1 MKTKIPK
8 EGEMKSEWTDKDVNY
23 LVKHHDTQTA
33 DQMAR
38 HLKKTYD
45 QVKAKLR
52 RMGLK
57 SLDDSMTNKN
67 KKWSEFIENNKDEKT
82 SKEIRLNKVTLLPNK
97 NGMAEIIF
105 FGDLHL
111 GYPTCDKKKAQ
122 AMLDWAL
129 ANKCY
134 VIGMGD
140 YMECGI
146 TGSVGDVYQQ
156 TLNPQKQMDEVTEM
170 FRPLAEAGLLIGL
183 HTGNHE
189 ARIYKGTSIDPVS
202 IMCKILGVPYL
213 GYSCWTLI
221 SVGSQ
226 HYSMY
231 STHGAG
237 GSRFKHT
244 KLKAVMDLVAWIQA
258 DIVAMG
264 HVHTIVTEEIRQQ
277 HIDLRSRCVVETKC
291 YVIETGAY
299 MLWDGSYGQTA
310 NMPITTTG
318 SPKIKLSGEKKDFHC
333 GL

>member
-1 MKTKIPK
+1 
-8 EGEMKSEWTDKDVNY
+8 MKSEWTDKDVAY
-23 LVKHHDTQTA
+23 LQKHHDTMTA

-57 SLDDSMTNKN
+57 SLDDSMTKKN
-67 KKWSEFIENNKDEKT
+67 RKWSEFVENNKDEKV
-82 SKEIRLNKVTLLPNK
+82 SKEIRLNKVTLVPNK
-97 NGMAEIIF
+97 NGMAELVF

-111 GYPTCDKKKAQ
+111 GYPTCDIKKAQ
-122 AMLDWAL
+122 AMLDWCL
-129 ANKCY
+129 ANKAY

-170 FRPLAEAGLLIGL
+170 FAPLAKAGLLIGL
-183 HTGNHE
+183 LQGNHE
-189 ARIYKGTSIDPVS
+189 ARIYKTTSIDVVGVMS
-202 IMCKILGVPYL
+202 KMLGVPYL
-213 GYSCWTLI
+213 GYSCWNLLR
-221 SVGSQ
+221 VGNQ
-226 HYSMY
+226 HYTMY

-244 KLKAVMDLVAWIQA
+244 KLKAVMDLAAWIHA
-258 DIVAMG
+258 DIIAMG
-264 HVHTIVTEEIRQQ
+264 HVHAIVTEEIRQQ
-277 HIDLRSRCVVETKC
+277 HIELRQHKVVESKC
-291 YVIETGAY
+291 YVIETGGY
-299 MLWDGSYGQTA
+299 LNWDGSYGQVA
-310 NMPITTTG
+310 NMPITTIG
-318 SPKIKLSGEKKDFHC
+318 SPKIKLSGVSKDFHC